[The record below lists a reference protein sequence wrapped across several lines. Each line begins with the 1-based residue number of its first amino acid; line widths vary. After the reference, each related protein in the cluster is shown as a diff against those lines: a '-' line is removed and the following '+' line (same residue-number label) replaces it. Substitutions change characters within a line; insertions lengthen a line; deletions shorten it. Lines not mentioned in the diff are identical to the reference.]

1 MSIHENM
8 FAGIIYK
15 SLDGPQDPDYPD
27 YDCYRPA
34 DHADDCHFGDCFAVN
49 EEGETHPDNSLCVPV
64 SVDNL
69 GAVVGKY
76 EF

>member
-1 MSIHENM
+1 MTIHQNM
-8 FAGIIYK
+8 FAGLIYK
-15 SLDGPQDPDYPD
+15 SVEGPRYEDQPD

-34 DHADDCHFGDCFAVN
+34 DHADDCKIGDCFVVN
-49 EEGETHPDNSLCVPV
+49 EEGETHPDNSFCVPV
-64 SVDNL
+64 SVEAL